1 MEMDKMPRRNNAD
14 YGLTLQKIIC
24 DYYKL
29 PINNHADAQFNSSY
43 NTDYEKELIPIIP
56 KIFEDIC
63 SKPVELLTYT
73 SKFTDH
79 KQSTSPHNFLLKNGE
94 TLSFRSVKTSDKVAP
109 RTVGQAGFER
119 LNDYFFDIYGKKIEN
134 QDDIKEL
141 MFNNIDEVLPIFID
155 HLFQSD
161 QTVIISQRDPTNYKI
176 IRNDEVDYVS
186 FSRNDFR
193 FTKDL
198 TTWNESTT
206 LKYHNKSIAEIQ
218 VHKKRSFKFRFIVSA
233 LGEWLQKVKYT
244 TETLGIS
251 TEAGICEIF
260 NLEKPDSFATRES
273 RKYINALKPVLIES
287 FKNMPPA
294 IIHSGSTKGKRGG
307 VSKCSYDFVLEEGLT
322 LSVKSNKGK
331 MVCPPEV
338 GQPGAET
345 CFLYFSK
352 FLPKGTK
359 EVTKSNFKEM
369 VYEHICELIPIY
381 VNHLFDSDWLLWVYE
396 VKDGYEHKEISKD
409 KIMDYMWEKE
419 KFTFTRQTI
428 EKWNESNTV
437 KYGGISIGE
446 FQVHNNRN
454 CFKFRFNMKNLL
466 EMILKD

>member
-1 MEMDKMPRRNNAD
+1 MPRRNNAD

-198 TTWNESTT
+198 TT
-206 LKYHNKSIAEIQ
+206 
-218 VHKKRSFKFRFIVSA
+218 
-233 LGEWLQKVKYT
+233 
-244 TETLGIS
+244 
-251 TEAGICEIF
+251 
-260 NLEKPDSFATRES
+260 
-273 RKYINALKPVLIES
+273 
-287 FKNMPPA
+287 
-294 IIHSGSTKGKRGG
+294 
-307 VSKCSYDFVLEEGLT
+307 
-322 LSVKSNKGK
+322 
-331 MVCPPEV
+331 
-338 GQPGAET
+338 
-345 CFLYFSK
+345 
-352 FLPKGTK
+352 
-359 EVTKSNFKEM
+359 
-369 VYEHICELIPIY
+369 
-381 VNHLFDSDWLLWVYE
+381 
-396 VKDGYEHKEISKD
+396 
-409 KIMDYMWEKE
+409 
-419 KFTFTRQTI
+419 
-428 EKWNESNTV
+428 
-437 KYGGISIGE
+437 
-446 FQVHNNRN
+446 
-454 CFKFRFNMKNLL
+454 
-466 EMILKD
+466 

>member
-1 MEMDKMPRRNNAD
+1 MNKLPTRNNAD

-24 DYYKL
+24 DYFEL
-29 PINNHADAQFNSSY
+29 PMNRHAHAQFNSSY
-43 NTDYEKELIPIIP
+43 NADYEGDLIPIIP
-56 KIFEDIC
+56 KIFEDIG

-79 KQSTSPHNFLLKNGE
+79 KQSTSPHNFLLKSGE

-119 LNDYFFDIYGKKIEN
+119 LNDYFGDIYGKEIKDQN
-134 QDDIKEL
+134 DIKEL
-141 MFNNIDEVLPIFID
+141 MFNSIDETLPIFID
-155 HLFQSD
+155 HFFQSD
-161 QTVIISQRDPTNYKI
+161 QTVIISQKEPRNYKI
-176 IRNDEVDYVS
+176 IRNDEVGYVS

-193 FTKDL
+193 FTRDL

-206 LKYHNKSIAEIQ
+206 LKYHDKSIAEIQ

-251 TEAGICEIF
+251 TEAAICEIF
-260 NLEKPDSFATRES
+260 NLDKPDSFATRES
-273 RKYINALKPVLIES
+273 RKYINDLKPVLREA
-287 FKNMPPA
+287 FKNMPAA
-294 IIHSGSTKGKRGG
+294 IEHSGSTQGERGG
-307 VSKCSYDFVLEEGLT
+307 ASKCSYDFVLEGNLT

-352 FLPKGTK
+352 FLPEGTT
-359 EVTKSNFKEM
+359 EITKRNFKEL
-369 VYEHICELIPIY
+369 VYEHIHKLIPIY
-381 VNHLFDSDWLLWVYE
+381 VDHLFDSDWLVWVYE
-396 VKDGYEHKEISKD
+396 VKDGYEHLEISKD
-409 KIMDYMWEKE
+409 KIIEHDWKKE
-419 KFTFTRQTI
+419 KFTFTRPSIDQ
-428 EKWNESNTV
+428 WNESNTV
-437 KYGGISIGE
+437 KYNGKSIGE

-454 CFKFRFNMKNLL
+454 CFKFRFNLKNLL
-466 EMILKD
+466 ELILKD